1 VHFLFPVFLLGGL
14 AIAVPIVLH
23 FLRRDVAPP
32 VPFTAVRLL
41 RKSPVAR
48 SKRRRLRDLLLLAAR
63 VVALLLLAA
72 AFARPYVAGAARGS
86 TLRIIAVDRSYSM
99 NAPGRFAHALDLAG
113 RAIDEAAVG
122 ERVAVLAFDDHV
134 GTVAAP
140 GSATAARTA
149 LAAISAGFGATRY
162 SEVFSKAAEIAAGD
176 EARLIL
182 VSDLQRS
189 GWDGEDRSVLPAGI
203 SLDVRDAGRAPS
215 NLSVVSV
222 SVTPDRVI
230 AAVRNSGPQP
240 RSGKIRIE
248 HDGRIAQTSTYTV
261 GPDSS
266 VDVAI
271 PYRPP
276 ATGTMTVSIDDP
288 DGLSADNSRF
298 VVLDAVP
305 SNSVLLVTSGAN
317 SSGYYITRA
326 LAALGGTDVG
336 RIDVR
341 SSTAA
346 ALADDN
352 LTKYSAVVLLS
363 TRALDRRGRE
373 SIAGFVRAGGGLLIA
388 GSPEVEA
395 AVVSA
400 IFNWSSSM
408 TGTIEM
414 PAAVAL
420 SPTDPRHPV
429 FRPFASL
436 SANLGQVRFAR
447 AWRMTPDGWDMA
459 ARFTDG
465 NPALVERRE
474 GSGRVV
480 LFASDLDRQ
489 WNDFPLHPAFV
500 PFVIE
505 AIRYLSAPHD
515 RGRDYIVGTA
525 PPGADLRPGA
535 YRVGPD
541 NRLIAVNVDPRE
553 GVTKEMGQQE
563 FAQRVERVDTTSGSS
578 GDVRSI
584 HLEARQS
591 YWRYGL
597 LLMLLALVAES
608 FVGRA

>member
-1 VHFLFPVFLLGGL
+1 MNFLFPAFLLGGL

-63 VVALLLLAA
+63 VAALLLLAA

-86 TLRIIAVDRSYSM
+86 TLRIVAIDRSYSM
-99 NAPGRFAHALDLAG
+99 NAPGQFAHALELAT
-113 RAIDEAAVG
+113 RAIDEAATG
-122 ERVAVLAFDDHV
+122 ERVAVLAFDDHAE
-134 GTVAAP
+134 TIASP

-149 LAAISAGFGATRY
+149 LAAVSAGFGATRY
-162 SEVFSKAAEIAAGD
+162 SEVFTRAAEIAAGD
-176 EARLIL
+176 EARLVI
-182 VSDLQRS
+182 VSDLQRV

-203 SLDVRDAGRAPS
+203 SLDVRDAGTTPA
-215 NLSVVSV
+215 NLAVVSV
-222 SVTPDRVI
+222 SVTPDRVV
-230 AAVRNSGPQP
+230 AAIHNSGSQP
-240 RSGKIRIE
+240 HTGQIRIE
-248 HDGRIAQTSTYTV
+248 HADRVVQTSTCTV
-261 GPDSS
+261 APDSAM
-266 VDVAI
+266 DVAI
-271 PYRPP
+271 AYRSPSS
-276 ATGTMTVSIDDP
+276 GTMTVSIDDP
-288 DGLSADNSRF
+288 NGLPADNSRF

-305 SNSVLLVTSGAN
+305 SHSVLLVTSGAN
-317 SSGYYITRA
+317 PSGYYITRA
-326 LAALGGTDVG
+326 LAAIGGTEGD

-341 SSTAA
+341 TSTAA
-346 ALADDN
+346 ALVDDN

-363 TRALDRRGRE
+363 TRALDRRSRE
-373 SIAGFVRAGGGLLIA
+373 SMAGFVRAGGGLLIA

-400 IFNWSSSM
+400 IFNWNSST
-408 TGTIEM
+408 TGTIEV
-414 PAAVAL
+414 PATVAL

-429 FRPFASL
+429 FRPFGSL

-447 AWRMTPDGWDMA
+447 AWRVTPDGWDVA

-505 AIRYLSAPHD
+505 TIRYVSAPHD

-525 PPGADLRPGA
+525 PSGADSRPGV

-553 GVTKEMGQQE
+553 SVTKGMGQQE
-563 FAQRVERVDTTSGSS
+563 FAQRVERVDTTASSS

>member
-1 VHFLFPVFLLGGL
+1 MNFLFPAFLLGGL

-86 TLRIIAVDRSYSM
+86 TLRIVAIDRSYSM
-99 NAPGRFAHALDLAG
+99 NAAGRFAHALDLAG
-113 RAIDEAAVG
+113 RAIDDAPVG
-122 ERVAVLAFDDHV
+122 ERVAVLAFDDQV
-134 GTVAAP
+134 DTLAPP
-140 GSATAARTA
+140 GSVTAARTA
-149 LAAISAGFGATRY
+149 LKNVSAGFAATRY
-162 SEVFSKAAEIAAGD
+162 AEVFAKAAEIAAGD
-176 EARLIL
+176 EARLI
-182 VSDLQRS
+182 VISDLQRS

-203 SLDVRDAGRAPS
+203 SLEVRDAGAAPS
-215 NLSVVSV
+215 NLSIVSI
-222 SVTPDRVI
+222 SVTPERVMTT
-230 AAVRNSGPQP
+230 VRNSGSQA
-240 RSGKIRIE
+240 RSGQVRTE
-248 HDGRIAQTSTYTV
+248 HEGRIVHTATYTV
-261 GPDSS
+261 GADSA

-271 PYRPP
+271 PYHAP
-276 ATGTMTVSIDDP
+276 ATGSLTVSIDDP
-288 DGLSADNSRF
+288 DGLPADNSRF
-298 VVLDAVP
+298 AILDAVP
-305 SNSVLLVTSGAN
+305 SQSVLLVTSGAN
-317 SSGYYITRA
+317 PSGYYIARA
-326 LAALGGTDVG
+326 LAAIGGAQAD
-336 RIDVR
+336 RIDV
-341 SSTAA
+341 STSTPSAVTT
-346 ALADDN
+346 D

-373 SIAGFVRAGGGLLIA
+373 SIAEFVRAGGGLVIA

-395 AVVSA
+395 TVVSA
-400 IFNWSSSM
+400 IFNWRTPM

-414 PAAVAL
+414 PASVAL

-429 FRPFASL
+429 FRPFGSL

-447 AWRMTPDGWDMA
+447 AWRVASEGWDVA

-474 GSGRVV
+474 GSGRIV

-500 PFVIE
+500 PFIIE
-505 AIRYLSAPHD
+505 TVRYVSASHD
-515 RGRDYIVGTA
+515 HGRDYIVGAA
-525 PPGADLRPGA
+525 PAGAGSRPGV
-535 YRVGPD
+535 YRVGSD
-541 NRLIAVNVDPRE
+541 HRSIAVNVDPRE
-553 GVTKEMGQQE
+553 GVTTGMRPQE
-563 FAQRVERVDTTSGSS
+563 FTERVERVDTTGHGT
-578 GDVRSI
+578 GDTRST

-597 LLMLLALVAES
+597 LLMVAALVAES
-608 FVGRA
+608 FVGRP